1 MALRAIEYLSG
12 PSLRGERRTEVMYCE
27 TSCSRL
33 KSGTDEPP
41 NTEQQ
46 LSIKHRGVA
55 RTA

>member
-12 PSLRGERRTEVMYCE
+12 PSLRGERRTEVTYCE

-33 KSGTDEPP
+33 KRGTDEPP